1 MYRFL
6 RTLSFLILA
15 TILLPQA
22 GLHAQALFNP
32 GGTSYVNIGDL
43 DVTGNQITVEAL
55 VMNVGTSVNIVSKHT
70 NPANVNYLLRPGG
83 VELTTSN
90 GYISAPANFS
100 PAQNQCYHVAFTY
113 DGANL
118 RYYVNGCLASTV
130 AHTGTLVTN
139 DLATAIGN
147 QSACQCEPWNGFIDE
162 VRIWNVARPE
172 AALQAN
178 MFDLPNPTTQPGLLA
193 YYKFSGDYTN
203 SQGNPAWNGTPVGAV
218 SLQANPTC
226 DNADFTHTASAAVT
240 NVSCPGGSNG
250 TVTLSSA
257 GGFASYTYS
266 VDGVNFSPT
275 NTVNNL
281 PAGSTTLFARSGI
294 GSCIV
299 NVPVTVTEP
308 APIDV
313 TVVGTNPI
321 CYGNTNGT
329 ALTVVTGGT
338 GPYSYL
344 WSNGSTQQNP
354 TNLAAGSN
362 ILTVTDANGCTA
374 QDSAVLSQPP
384 QVVPQ
389 ASATFVSNVGVCD
402 ATGTSTAFGGTPPYT
417 YLWGNGA
424 TTAVAQG
431 LCQGPNTITV
441 TDAVGCTGQQTLNV
455 SVPVCLTDV
464 DFNTW
469 QQSGAPAN
477 GNWVVQLAGAQV
489 RQTINGNPTFFLTP
503 VDYINVRLKGRM
515 RTTDGDDDYIGVV
528 FGHKLPLGN
537 STVYDTYLFD
547 WKQRNQNSNGF
558 LGQEGFALSRIIGNI
573 PNTGPALSPTFWG
586 RTSTT
591 EFTVIATD
599 YGPGKGFVR
608 NQLHDIEVLYTTTR
622 AVIIVDND
630 TIFDLPGC
638 YEPGRFG
645 FYNYSQPDVY
655 YSNFTYELFTNF
667 NLENQRVCAGDTA
680 RMIFY
685 EPCGQFDLLTQFSEL
700 QWDFGDGTTLVN
712 DNITSANANP
722 AHVYANAGS
731 YTIRL
736 IALDQLG
743 CRDTIYR
750 PIEILP
756 LPQVNFTVTD
766 RCHQDLTTLTD
777 GSIPGSAAINAW
789 QWDLGDGNTASGSA
803 TAQHTYAQPGTY
815 NVSLT
820 VTNADGCSNATTLP
834 VEIYQLPD
842 PMFASVSVCDGEAL
856 DMLDVSQ
863 DPNGI
868 ASRDWQLGD
877 GTTATT
883 SVVSHVYPAAGTY
896 NVTLEVTST
905 VGCVDQVTQ
914 PVIVYPNPV
923 AAFSATQV
931 CAGLPTQ
938 LTDASTVAAPS
949 ALSTWAWDIGAD
961 GTTDYQTQSPQHTFG
976 LGGTYN
982 VQLTVS
988 TDFGCLH
995 DTTVAVISNPIPL
1008 AAAAATEACLGLP
1021 NTFTDQSTIATGT
1034 VTAWAWNFGDGN
1046 SSTDQ
1051 NPQHTYAAFGTY
1063 NVTLTVTSDLNC
1075 TDDVSI
1081 TAVVHE
1087 LPVPS
1092 FAPIDVCYSPDIT
1105 FTNTST
1111 IGAGSIAS
1119 WDWDLGDA
1127 TTSTAESPTHTYP
1140 TFGTYSVSLTATSSF
1155 GCVDSTRQD
1164 IILHD
1169 NPVAGFE
1176 MPPVCQLEPVQLQ
1189 DTSSINEGSIVA
1201 WAWTFAGGG
1210 NSTLQNPTHS
1220 FLAAGNVNVTLTVTS
1235 DFGCTGTVTRPVTI
1249 FPKPTAAFSAPDVC
1263 LNEETVITDLS
1274 TIASGTI
1281 VSFEWELS
1289 DGTTETLPAFNHLFA
1304 APGVYDI
1311 TLMMESDLGC
1321 RDTLTQQT
1329 EVHQLP
1335 DADFSFADV
1344 CLETPATFT
1353 DQSAANSGA
1362 LNQWQWDFGD
1372 GATATGQGPQAHDF
1386 PAAAD
1391 YDVTLIVGTDVGC
1404 SDTLTQTVTIHPMP
1418 VADFSADSVCFGQPT
1433 TFTNLSTVA
1442 TGTITSNSWLFGGG
1456 QGSETASPTHTF
1468 PNTGYT
1474 DVSLTVS
1481 TALGCAHDTVLP
1493 IRVYVLPEPQFA
1505 AFDTCAGKEIAFTN
1519 QSTIAEGAIST
1530 YDWTMGDG
1538 NSYTTT
1544 SPDHTYVTHGFYTVE
1559 LLATSNFGCVDSIS
1573 QVIEVYALP
1582 VPLFTPDPVEGCK
1595 PLPVAFNNAS
1605 TIPGGYSIAEYSWR
1619 LGDGNSPE
1627 VPNPTTTYTEDGS
1640 YDVTLIATSN
1650 KGCVDSLTISDAVTV
1665 WPKPVADF
1673 ITDTLRYHMRFPKPR
1688 ITDLSQGATIWDW
1701 EMGDGY
1707 SYDVQTPE
1715 HAYET
1720 HGTYD
1725 IIQTVFN
1732 DFGCSDTFGITIVVD
1747 PNLTFFIPNSFTPNG
1762 DGVNDGFFGT
1772 GEGILDYQMWIFDRW
1787 GKQLFYSKYPERPWE
1802 GTVGD
1807 TPVQIGVYNY
1817 KFIIQ
1822 DITNRTKTYTGDV
1835 KLYR

>member
-1 MYRFL
+1 MSRSL
-6 RTLSFLILA
+6 RKLSLLTL
-15 TILLPQA
+15 TILLLSQT
-22 GLHAQALFNP
+22 GVLAQALFNP
-32 GGTSYVNIGDL
+32 GGTSYLNIGDL

-55 VMNVGTSVNIVSKHT
+55 VMNVGVSTNIVSKHT
-70 NPANVNYLLRPGG
+70 NPTNVNYLLRPGG
-83 VELTTSN
+83 VEITTSN

-100 PAQNQCYHVAFTY
+100 PAPNVCYHVAFTY

-130 AHTGTLVTN
+130 AHSGTLLTN

-147 QSACQCEPWNGFIDE
+147 QSACQCEAWNGFIDE

-178 MFDLPNPTTQPGLLA
+178 MFDLPNPTTQAGLLA

-203 SQGNPAWNGTPVGAV
+203 AQGNPTWNGTPVGSV

-226 DNADFTHTASAAVT
+226 DNADFTHTASATVT
-240 NVSCPGGSNG
+240 NVSCPDGSNG
-250 TVTLSSA
+250 TVTLNSA

-275 NTVNNL
+275 NTVGNL
-281 PAGSTTLFARSGI
+281 PAGNATYYARSGI
-294 GSCIV
+294 GNCIV
-299 NVPVTVTEP
+299 NVPVTVTQP

-313 TVVGTNPI
+313 TVVGTDPI

-329 ALTVVTGGT
+329 ALTLVTGGT
-338 GPYSYL
+338 GPYGYL

-354 TNLAAGSN
+354 TNLASGSN

-374 QDSAVLSQPP
+374 IDSAVLSQPP

-424 TTAVAQG
+424 TTAVAPN
-431 LCQGPNTITV
+431 LCQGPNPITV

-515 RTTDGDDDYIGVV
+515 RTTDGDDDYLGVV

-558 LGQEGFALSRIIGNI
+558 LGQEGFALSRIIGDV
-573 PNTGPALSPTFWG
+573 PNTTAALAPTFWG
-586 RTSTT
+586 HTNTT
-591 EFTVIATD
+591 EFTIIATD

-608 NQLHDIEVLYTTTR
+608 NQFHDIEVLYTTTR

-630 TIFDLPGC
+630 TIFDIPGC
-638 YEPGRFG
+638 FEPGRFG
-645 FYNYSQPDVY
+645 FYNYSQPEVF

-667 NLENQRVCAGDTA
+667 DLENARVCAGDTA
-680 RMIFY
+680 RMLFY
-685 EPCGQFDLLTQFSEL
+685 EPCGQFNLLTQFSEL
-700 QWDFGDGTTLVN
+700 QWDFGDGSTLVN
-712 DNITSANANP
+712 DNITSSNANP
-722 AHVYANAGS
+722 AHVYTNAGN
-731 YTIRL
+731 YTVRL

-750 PIEILP
+750 PIQVLP
-756 LPQVNFTVTD
+756 LPQANYTVTD
-766 RCHQDLTTLTD
+766 RCHQDLTVFTD
-777 GSIPGSAAINAW
+777 ASAQGSAAIASW
-789 QWDLGDGNTASGSA
+789 QWELGDGTTSGIA
-803 TAQHTYAQPGTY
+803 APQHTYAQPGIY
-815 NVSLT
+815 NVRLAVS
-820 VTNADGCSNATTLP
+820 NADGCADTVILP

-868 ASRDWQLGD
+868 ASRSWQLGD
-877 GTTATT
+877 GTTANT

-923 AAFSATQV
+923 AAFNATQV
-931 CAGLPTQ
+931 CAGLATQ

-949 ALSTWAWDIGAD
+949 VLSTWAWDIGAD
-961 GTTDYQTQSPQHTFG
+961 GTTEYQTQNPQHTFG

-982 VQLTVS
+982 VWLTVT
-988 TDFGCLH
+988 TDFGCTH
-995 DTTVAVISNPIPL
+995 SVTEPVIANSIPIPQFDADDVCL
-1008 AAAAATEACLGLP
+1008 TQPSAFLDGSTVNNAT
-1021 NTFTDQSTIATGT
+1021 I
-1034 VTAWAWNFGDGN
+1034 VAWDWDFGNG
-1046 SSTDQ
+1046 STDNTQ
-1051 NPQHTYAAFGTY
+1051 NPLFTFATAADH
-1063 NVTLTVTSDLNC
+1063 NVTLTVTSDLGC
-1075 TDDVSI
+1075 SASTQGI
-1081 TAVVHE
+1081 AVV
-1087 LPVPS
+1087 LPLPMPS
-1092 FAPIDVCYSPDIT
+1092 FATIDDCYAVNYPFAS
-1105 FTNTST
+1105 TST
-1111 IGAGSIAS
+1111 IAS
-1119 WDWDLGDA
+1119 GTLSGWSWNFGDG
-1127 TTSTAESPTHTYP
+1127 TTTNGENPAHTYT
-1140 TFGTYSVSLTATSSF
+1140 TFGTYDVQLTVTSGL
-1155 GCVDSTRQD
+1155 GCVDSVTQS

-1169 NPVAGFE
+1169 NPVPGFQ

-1189 DTSSINEGSIVA
+1189 DTSSVNQGSIVT

-1220 FLAAGNVNVTLTVTS
+1220 FLTAGNVNVTLTVTS
-1235 DFGCTGTVTRPVTI
+1235 DFGCVRTLTRPVTI
-1249 FPKPTAAFSAPDVC
+1249 FPKPTGAFSAPDVC

-1274 TIASGTI
+1274 TVASGT
-1281 VSFEWELS
+1281 VDLLAWELS
-1289 DGTTETLPAFNHLFA
+1289 DGSTETLPTFNHLFA
-1304 APGVYDI
+1304 GPGIYHI
-1311 TLMMESDLGC
+1311 TLLVETDLGC
-1321 RDTLTQQT
+1321 LDTLVQQT

-1335 DADFSFADV
+1335 DADFSFVNV

-1353 DQSAANSGA
+1353 DQSVANSGA
-1362 LNQWQWDFGD
+1362 LNQWLWDFGD
-1372 GATATGQGPQAHDF
+1372 GETATGQGPQAHDF
-1386 PAAAD
+1386 PSAAD
-1391 YDVTLIVGTDVGC
+1391 YDVMLIVGTNVGC
-1404 SDTLTQTVTIHPMP
+1404 SDTLTQTITIHPMP

-1433 TFTNLSTVA
+1433 TFTNLSTVV

-1456 QGSETASPTHTF
+1456 QGSEVAEPTHTF

-1474 DVSLTVS
+1474 DVTLTVS
-1481 TALGCAHDTVLP
+1481 TALGCVHDTTLP

-1519 QSTIAEGAIST
+1519 QSTISEGAIST
-1530 YDWTMGDG
+1530 FSWTMGDG
-1538 NSYTTT
+1538 NAYSTT
-1544 SPDHTYVTHGFYTVE
+1544 SPSHTYPTHGFYTVR
-1559 LLATSNFGCVDSIS
+1559 LRATSNFGCVDSTS

-1582 VPLFTPDPVEGCK
+1582 VPQLTPNPVEGCQ
-1595 PLPVAFNNAS
+1595 PLPVSFDNTT
-1605 TIPGGYSIAEYSWR
+1605 TIPGGYSIEGYQWR
-1619 LGDGNSPE
+1619 LGNGNAPE
-1627 VPNPTTTYTEDGS
+1627 VPSPTTTYMEDGS
-1640 YDVTLIATSN
+1640 FDVTLIATSN

-1665 WPKPVADF
+1665 WPKPMADF

-1701 EMGDGY
+1701 DMGDGY
-1707 SYDVQTPE
+1707 SYDVQIPE

-1762 DGVNDGFFGT
+1762 DGVNDGFLGT

-1787 GKQLFYSKYPERPWE
+1787 GKQLFYSKYPERPWM